1 MEQQE
6 YKQGFRQTEPAK
18 NKTDDI
24 SSKVLK
30 WLIFECVAV
39 LFLFLLM
46 TLALVLRAYYPENHF
61 IPVERKLVSGEVF
74 SGSTGE
80 QADNR
85 IHSAKRKILDGDVT
99 IREDAPHFYS
109 EDSSAPANASA
120 DDDGLRP
127 LVRTVRDSNAEKAS
141 QTFPGSVIT
150 TETTTEYKGDTVIET
165 VTTTE
170 TKGDTTVR
178 NTVRTETKNGA
189 VIRKTTSTSTTTV
202 QNLSEDQ

>member
-1 MEQQE
+1 MLLLSHFGVQNE
-6 YKQGFRQTEPAK
+6 YELSFYHGDIAANEHYKYIAEHAGGETVATYEKLREICLK
-18 NKTDDI
+18 NKVASDEI
-24 SSKVLK
+24 SQIEKYQK
-30 WLIFECVAV
+30 NE
-39 LFLFLLM
+39 M
-46 TLALVLRAYYPENHF
+46 YE
-61 IPVERKLVSGEVF
+61 
-74 SGSTGE
+74 
-80 QADNR
+80 
-85 IHSAKRKILDGDVT
+85 DVT